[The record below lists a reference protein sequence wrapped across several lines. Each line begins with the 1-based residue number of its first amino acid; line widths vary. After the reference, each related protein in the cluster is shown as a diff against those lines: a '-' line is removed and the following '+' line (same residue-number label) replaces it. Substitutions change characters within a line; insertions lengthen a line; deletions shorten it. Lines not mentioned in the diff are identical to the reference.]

1 MSIEI
6 KNVYLM
12 WVGSEHYPDIAAYV
26 AEAEKLGVSKR
37 LPNGNVA
44 GKMMEP
50 GTVIFIAHDEGNA
63 EACPK
68 CPGLMENP
76 ELRKA
81 ENRVAIQE
89 RRLEQLKAD
98 LKKVQAEKK
107 KARAQA
113 SAEPKPRVPV
123 PSLVEDED
131 IKRAKGFV
139 ERAEA
144 KLAKLKAEVAATP
157 TAVTDSTGGYVDID
171 GQTWDYRRYNYWL
184 HQPAKWDPASHKVEN
199 SKMCDHCGGTGRLPL
214 GKVFGMFLPSAI
226 EYIMRPEDTETMKK
240 EMEAKGYRVIA
251 PGKVATEIKRGC
263 GRRKAGGYYA
273 VTDAESKRAIEATV
287 KELREK
293 GAIPD
298 GEVELNGDFVRFVTP
313 VDIPGTKRFRG
324 IKSWSLSVAVE
335 EEAEMIMEAV

>member
-1 MSIEI
+1 MTDI

-12 WVGSEHYPDIAAYV
+12 WVGSEHYPTIESYV
-26 AEAEKLGVSKR
+26 TEAEKLGVSKR

-50 GTVIFIAHDEGNA
+50 GTVIFIAHDEGKA
-63 EACPK
+63 EPCSK
-68 CPGLMENP
+68 CAGEVENP
-76 ELRKA
+76 EMRKA
-81 ENRVAIQE
+81 QNRVAIQE
-89 RRLEQLKAD
+89 RRIAKL
-98 LKKVQAEKK
+98 VAELK
-107 KARAQA
+107 KARKEKA
-113 SAEPKPRVPV
+113 S
-123 PSLVEDED
+123 EDD
-131 IKRAKGFV
+131 IKRAAAFV

-144 KLAKLKAEVAATP
+144 KLTKLKDEVDATP
-157 TAVTDSTGGYVDID
+157 ATVKDSTGGTIDID
-171 GQTWDYRRYNYWL
+171 GERWDYRRYNYWL

-199 SKMCDHCGGTGRLPL
+199 NAMCEHCGGTGRLPL

-226 EYIMRPEDTETMKK
+226 EYVMRPEDTDTVKK
-240 EMEAKGYRVIA
+240 EMESKGFRVVA
-251 PGKVATEIKRGC
+251 PGKVATEAKRGC

-273 VTDAESKRAIEATV
+273 VTDTESKVIIESTV
-287 KELREK
+287 KALKEK

-298 GEVELNGDFVRFVTP
+298 GEVDINGDFIRFVTP